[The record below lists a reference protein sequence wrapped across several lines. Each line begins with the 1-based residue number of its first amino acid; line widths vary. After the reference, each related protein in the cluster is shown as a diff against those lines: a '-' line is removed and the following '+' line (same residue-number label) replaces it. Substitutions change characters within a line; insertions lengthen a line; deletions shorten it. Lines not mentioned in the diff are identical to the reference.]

1 MAKTWNW
8 DASAMGTDDWTY
20 WKSLR
25 VTQAREPSLASRFDH
40 KKDDGSYW
48 VWRIELNRTESSWI
62 CFPSGRGPFPL
73 SRFGLEMNS
82 IKWSF
87 SLLLHMLS
95 VWLSQAILRWLKTVY
110 STFQDV
116 DFDGPLLPLFISW
129 CYNHGIKK
137 TAQSLVNT
145 LVLFSWHN
153 RLP

>member
-73 SRFGLEMNS
+73 NRFGLEMNS

-87 SLLLHMLS
+87 PLLLQMLS

-110 STFQDV
+110 SAFQDV
-116 DFDGPLLPLFISW
+116 DGHYYYSLSVGATVMVSKNCRIIGE
-129 CYNHGIKK
+129 HVGIIFV
-137 TAQSLVNT
+137 TQ
-145 LVLFSWHN
+145 
-153 RLP
+153 